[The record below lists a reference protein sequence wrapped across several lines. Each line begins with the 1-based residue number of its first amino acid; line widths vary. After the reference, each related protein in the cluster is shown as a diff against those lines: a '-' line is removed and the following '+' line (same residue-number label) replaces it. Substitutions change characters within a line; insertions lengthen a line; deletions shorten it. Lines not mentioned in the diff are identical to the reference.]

1 MGRQRNAPAD
11 LPPEKNQ
18 YLLHRRL
25 SEPQGR
31 SGWIQENSSPTGIR
45 SLDRPDCSESLYRLR
60 YLGPL
65 MLVSASENDSNGNST
80 GGSRYNDDVIR
91 IRENFSIF

>member
-1 MGRQRNAPAD
+1 
-11 LPPEKNQ
+11 
-18 YLLHRRL
+18 
-25 SEPQGR
+25 
-31 SGWIQENSSPTGIR
+31 
-45 SLDRPDCSESLYRLR
+45 
-60 YLGPL
+60 